1 MMEEV
6 SHPAGSDTLTPPP
19 TMDPAAS
26 SSSPSSQVG
35 ITPPP
40 QAAVSYPT
48 SAPTMSPSAY
58 TPSASSSPGTGYAP
72 QVMGSS
78 PSTNPISGY
87 QAPQG
92 ASTIM
97 LPDMPE
103 YNAEQSQGDPSSG
116 GGMWGWF
123 KSASQ
128 NTFVQSVVEKTKTGV
143 DRMITT
149 LDPGMTP
156 YLRQGGDISVVVASE
171 KVVKWGA
178 VRDAFQKVF
187 GVANVKGIPAQSG
200 VAPQPVGYA
209 AGLRGA
215 HDRIG
220 YLRRSGLVEER
231 QLCVAVE
238 SFIAELLPDKWF
250 DIGCVVLEDPA
261 RNINLEMFTQAVPVP
276 PEIVSHVQSAT
287 PADYNLSWSGLS
299 VTIGQAFQHHMP
311 WIEPTDWHKTFTGQS
326 RQAIIYDSIVTL
338 AGLYQEKLPKIAPGR
353 PI

>member
-6 SHPAGSDTLTPPP
+6 SHPVESGTLTPPP
-19 TMDPAAS
+19 TAPPVVS
-26 SSSPSSQVG
+26 STSPPTQVG
-35 ITPPP
+35 MTPPP
-40 QAAVSYPT
+40 QAPMSYSTSPPSSSYTPT
-48 SAPTMSPSAY
+48 SAPLQGSAY
-58 TPSASSSPGTGYAP
+58 PSPMVQNPAPPTYPTSNYQGTPE
-72 QVMGSS
+72 
-78 PSTNPISGY
+78 
-87 QAPQG
+87 

-103 YNAEQSQGDPSSG
+103 YNTDQENRGDSG
-116 GGMWGWF
+116 SAGGMWGWF
-123 KSASQ
+123 RSASQ

-156 YLRQGGDISVVVASE
+156 YLRQGGDISVIVASE
-171 KVVKWGA
+171 KMVKWGA
-178 VRDAFQKVF
+178 VRDAFQRVF
-187 GVANVKGIPAQSG
+187 GTANVKGIPAQSG

-215 HDRIG
+215 RDRIS
-220 YLRRSGLVEER
+220 YLRRSGLVDER

-250 DIGCVVLEDPA
+250 DIGCVMLEDPA
-261 RNINLEMFTQAVPVP
+261 RNINLEMFTQAVPIP

-287 PADYNLSWSGLS
+287 PSDYNLSWSGLS

-311 WIEPTDWHKTFTGQS
+311 WVQPTDWHKTLTGQS
-326 RQAIIYDSIVTL
+326 RQTIIYDAVVTL
-338 AGLYQEKLPKIAPGR
+338 AGLYQEKLPKTTPGR